1 MRKIIALLLA
11 LGLITACDK
20 TVVQY
25 SDEPRVTVANP
36 VSDVAL
42 DEGVMQATVDL
53 SNVFSVSGNN
63 NARVIVSLQSIQSPD
78 LVSGAVAD
86 NILTLEPHIGFTGAS
101 EVEIRGE
108 WSGYVAYETFIFK
121 VNAIQPDAALN
132 SAVSYFQQGDY
143 RNAENFFR
151 IVISKP
157 NEDLKPEAYMGL
169 GFSQMRNDDAFGAYQ
184 TFQEGL
190 TISPDDID
198 IQAGLSL
205 LEYATRQNYLAA
217 ITYAQSVLTAAPD
230 YIFSYDT
237 SLDKNDLLVNIALSQ
252 YMLQQWDDC
261 IATIKDL
268 DPAYDMDTGQNEFRT
283 KIFQKLEELLKIY
296 S

>member
-1 MRKIIALLLA
+1 MKNIIPLVLV
-11 LGLITACDK
+11 LGIITACEK

-25 SDEPRVTVANP
+25 SDEPKVTVANP
-36 VSDVAL
+36 LNDITL
-42 DEGVMQATVDL
+42 DEGVMEATVDL
-53 SNVFSVSGNN
+53 SNVFTVSGNSS
-63 NARVIVSLQSIQSPD
+63 ARVIISLQSIQNPD
-78 LVSGAVAD
+78 LVSGTVAD
-86 NILTLEPHIGFTGAS
+86 NILTLETHIGFTGAS

-108 WSGYVAYETFIFK
+108 WSGYVAYETFILK
-121 VNAIQPDAALN
+121 VNPIQSDEALN

-143 RNAENFFR
+143 LNAENFFL

-169 GFSQMRNDDAFGAYQ
+169 GFSQMRNDDAFSAYQ
-184 TFQEGL
+184 TLQDGL
-190 TISPDDID
+190 NISPDNID

-205 LEYATRQNYLAA
+205 LEYATRQNYQAA
-217 ITYAQSVLTAAPD
+217 ITYARSVLAAAPD

-252 YMLQQWDDC
+252 YLLQQWEDC
-261 IATIKDL
+261 IATIRDL
-268 DPAYDMDTGQNEFRT
+268 DPAYNLDTSQNEFRT
-283 KIFQKLEELLKIY
+283 KIFQKLEELLKTY

>member
-1 MRKIIALLLA
+1 MKKIVPLLLVF
-11 LGLITACDK
+11 GIITACEK

-25 SDEPRVTVANP
+25 SDEPKVTVANP
-36 VSDVAL
+36 VNDVTL
-42 DEGVMQATVDL
+42 EEGVMQATVDL
-53 SNVFSVSGNN
+53 SDVFTVSGNN
-63 NARVIVSLQSIQSPD
+63 SARVLISLQSIQNSD
-78 LVSGAVAD
+78 LVSGILAD

-121 VNAIQPDAALN
+121 VTAIQPDAALN
-132 SAVSYFQQGDY
+132 SAVSYFQNGDY

-169 GFSQMRNDDAFGAYQ
+169 GFSQMRNDDAFSAYQ
-184 TFQEGL
+184 TFQDGL
-190 TISPDDID
+190 TISPANID

-205 LEYATRQNYLAA
+205 LEYATRQNYQAA
-217 ITYAQSVLTAAPD
+217 ITYARSVLIASPD
-230 YIFSYDT
+230 YIFNYDT

-252 YMLQQWDDC
+252 YMLQQWNDC
-261 IATIKDL
+261 IATIRDL
-268 DPAYDMDTGQNEFRT
+268 DPAYSMDTSQNEFRT
-283 KIFQKLEELLKIY
+283 KIFQKLEELLKTY
-296 S
+296 G